1 MVKNL
6 PVNAGDLQEKRFLS
20 LGREDPLEKEMAAT
34 AVFFFFFLPGKSHG
48 QRSLAGYSSWDSKES
63 DTLVYYNAIIYFLF
77 FNFLFLFFLIIYI
90 FLYTMVGCEK
100 TGIDTVFVLNFFSS

>member
-6 PVNAGDLQEKRFLS
+6 PVNAEDLQETRFLS

-34 AVFFFFFLPGKSHG
+34 PVLFFFLPGKSHG

-63 DTLVYYNAIIYFLF
+63 DMLVYYNAIIS
-77 FNFLFLFFLIIYI
+77 YI
-90 FLYTMVGCEK
+90 FLYTMWDVRKQALIQCLFL
-100 TGIDTVFVLNFFSS
+100 ISSPLNPQLR

>member
-1 MVKNL
+1 MGL
-6 PVNAGDLQEKRFLS
+6 PSWQNGKESACQCRRLAGDAVS
-20 LGREDPLEKEMAAT
+20 IPWSGRSPGEGNGSHSS
-34 AVFFFFFLPGKSHG
+34 VVGFFFLPGKSHG

-63 DTLVYYNAIIYFLF
+63 DTLVYYNAIIS
-77 FNFLFLFFLIIYI
+77 YI